1 MGSPESPREEAATA
15 APQRV
20 RSSYAHPVLE
30 SLFEFSPDG
39 LVITDGQGVMRDLNA
54 RVCEMF
60 GYSADEL
67 LDKPVEMLV
76 PERFRSGHPR
86 HRENYHAHPRARQM
100 GAALNLYGLRK
111 DGSEFPVDI
120 MLKPIETP
128 AGTAVVS
135 FIRDATEQRAAQDKL
150 REYDQRLR
158 TILDSIQD
166 YGIYLLDRDGHIMTW
181 NPGAERIKGYSDEEV
196 LGAHFSRFFIEEDI
210 DRGHP
215 AELLRMATEQG
226 HVEEEGWRV
235 RKDGSSFWANIV
247 LTAIRDTTGELTG
260 FSKITRDV
268 TERRQA
274 QESVMLELSNCCWPT
289 WIFAS
294 CWARFPCRC
303 GNWCRTT
310 RPRWGFTTSRPANCA
325 CSSSPRSRRRRMRT
339 GKCCSIRTP
348 RPPGSRFAAGSRLC
362 LAARSHPFPPGVGA
376 PPYGTRDE
384 FGDLGAADPPRRVL
398 GAWLFPASERTLSQH
413 DADRLGQMA
422 GQVAMAVNNAIAY
435 RQIAELRDRI
445 SQEKE
450 YLEEE
455 INLEHRFEDIVGE
468 SAGLRDV
475 LRQIA
480 TVAPTDATV
489 LIQGETGTGKELLA
503 RAIHRLSPRAERTF
517 IKLNCAAIPAG
528 LIESELFGHE
538 KGAFTGAIARKI
550 GRAGAGP

>member
-215 AELLRMATEQG
+215 AELLRMAAEQG
-226 HVEEEGWRV
+226 RVEEEGWRV
-235 RKDGSSFWANIV
+235 RKDGSRFWANIV
-247 LTAIRDTTGELTG
+247 LTAIRDATGELTG

-274 QESVMLELSNCCWPT
+274 QESVMLELSNLLLANVD
-289 WIFAS
+289 IRKLLGAFSAS
-294 CWARFPCRC
+294 
-303 GNWCRTT
+303 
-310 RPRWGFTTSRPANCA
+310 
-325 CSSSPRSRRRRMRT
+325 MRQVVPHDAATLGLYDEQT
-339 GKCCSIRTP
+339 GKLRVQFFSAIEKAENAHGEVLLDPDASPAGQAFRNA
-348 RPPGSRFAAGSRLC
+348 PGLFVWQ
-362 LAARSHPFPPGVGA
+362 ARSHPFPPGVGA
-376 PPYGTRDE
+376 APYGTRDE
-384 FGDLGAADPPRRVL
+384 FGD
-398 GAWLFPASERTLSQH
+398 
-413 DADRLGQMA
+413 A
-422 GQVAMAVNNAIAY
+422 GC
-435 RQIAELRDRI
+435 R
-445 SQEKE
+445 
-450 YLEEE
+450 
-455 INLEHRFEDIVGE
+455 
-468 SAGLRDV
+468 
-475 LRQIA
+475 
-480 TVAPTDATV
+480 
-489 LIQGETGTGKELLA
+489 
-503 RAIHRLSPRAERTF
+503 
-517 IKLNCAAIPAG
+517 
-528 LIESELFGHE
+528 
-538 KGAFTGAIARKI
+538 
-550 GRAGAGP
+550 